1 MPPPPPLRTGLETF
15 ASSGSSIDQ
24 RTSTYDAPLARLAL
38 DSPGQVFP
46 RTRPRGCRGP
56 RQPERYWGRAGS
68 RMDTVVAVAP
78 ASALHAA
85 DRSASLPNAGWLTV
99 HARRHQREVSP
110 LSRGVMLQPL
120 SGLLPAGLR
129 LLPPPLPAALS
140 GHLTTSLA
148 VGGQQDNGLATF
160 RRWNRPG
167 GLGRVSPPVVQHLRL
182 EEFGASRPDHV
193 PFGPSLSASLACPI

>member
-1 MPPPPPLRTGLETF
+1 MSRLLGKTVMAAPVGWSGKRVALPPPPPLRTGLETF

-99 HARRHQREVSP
+99 HARQHHGEVCP
-110 LSRGVMLQPL
+110 LARGVRSQPL
-120 SGLLPAGLR
+120 SASLQRGVR
-129 LLPPPLPAALS
+129 LLPDPLPAAPS
-140 GHLTTSLA
+140 AHLTARFPPKGEGYGFTLFPRQNR
-148 VGGQQDNGLATF
+148 VG
-160 RRWNRPG
+160 
-167 GLGRVSPPVVQHLRL
+167 
-182 EEFGASRPDHV
+182 
-193 PFGPSLSASLACPI
+193 